1 MSKKVMEIKVFGH
14 FNPKGFI
21 SFYFLLM
28 LFYFVYCCI
37 TLMSKSKLEGNVM
50 FKNAFGVLQ
59 KVGKALMLPVALL
72 PAAGIL
78 LALGAALQN
87 PVLLDIAP
95 FLDNSGVA
103 KVASIMQN
111 AGGIVFGNLALLFAV
126 GVAVGLAGGEGVAGL
141 AAIIGYLI
149 MNVTMGTALGLTAED
164 VNGLNYASILG
175 VPTLQTGVFGGI
187 IVGIIAAAL
196 YNKFYE
202 IELPSYLGFFA
213 GKRFVPIVTAG
224 TSILLGLLM
233 LVIWPP
239 IQAGLNAFSQNMVHA
254 NLTLSA
260 FIFGVIERSLIPF
273 GLHHIFYS
281 PFWYEFGEYV
291 TKAGEVVRGD
301 QRIFMAQISDN
312 VQNLTA
318 GTFMTGKFPFMM
330 FGLPAAALAIYQEAR
345 PERKAVVGG
354 LMASAALTSFLTGIT
369 EPIEFSFLFVAP
381 VLFGIHAIF
390 AGLSFMVMHLLN
402 VKIGMTFSG
411 GLIDYI
417 LFGLINP
424 QTNAWLV
431 IPVGLAFSVIY
442 YFGFRF
448 AIRKFNLKTPGREV
462 AEETADAADAQ
473 GNELPYQILEAMGGK
488 DNIVHLDACIT
499 RLRVSVKDVKHVDK
513 DRLKQLGAAG
523 VLEVGNNIQAIFG
536 PRSETI
542 KGQMKDIMSG
552 KKPSPATQPSAAKEV
567 EQQIEEVNPGALQNE
582 EKANEVFVSPIK
594 GEIKPI
600 TEVPDSV
607 FSGKMMGDG
616 FAILPSEG
624 TVVSPVDGKIVNV
637 FPTKHAIGIVSD
649 GGREILIHVGI
660 DTVNLKGQ
668 GFETLVSENDR
679 VEKGQALIKVDLDFV
694 KKNAPSIITPVVFTN
709 LKQGEKVVL
718 KKQGAV
724 ELKEEN
730 IISIEK

>member
-1 MSKKVMEIKVFGH
+1 VEKYYRRNI
-14 FNPKGFI
+14 P
-21 SFYFLLM
+21 
-28 LFYFVYCCI
+28 
-37 TLMSKSKLEGNVM
+37 M
-50 FKNAFGVLQ
+50 FKKLFGVLQ

-78 LALGAALQN
+78 LALGAALKN

-95 FLDNSGVA
+95 FLDNNGVRM
-103 KVASIMQN
+103 VASIMQS
-111 AGGIVFGNLALLFAV
+111 AGDVVFGNLALLFAV

-149 MNVTMGTALGLTAED
+149 MNVTMGTALGITAED
-164 VNGLNYASILG
+164 VNGLSYASILG
-175 VPTLQTGVFGGI
+175 IPTLQTGVFGGI

-196 YNKFYE
+196 YNRFYE

-213 GKRFVPIVTAG
+213 GKRFVPIITAG
-224 TSILLGLLM
+224 TAILLGLLM

-239 IQAGLNAFSQNMVHA
+239 IQSGLNAFSQNMVHA
-254 NLTLSA
+254 NLTISA
-260 FIFGVIERSLIPF
+260 FVFGVIERSLIPF

-291 TKAGEVVRGD
+291 TTAGETVRGD

-330 FGLPAAALAIYQEAR
+330 FGLPAAALAIYHEAR
-345 PERKAVVGG
+345 PERKVLVGG
-354 LMASAALTSFLTGIT
+354 LMASAGLTAFLTGIT

-390 AGLSFMVMHLLN
+390 AGLSFMVMHLLD

-431 IPVGLAFSVIY
+431 IPVGLVFAVIY

-462 AEETADAADAQ
+462 VEDE
-473 GNELPYQILEAMGGK
+473 GNVNTGKAGDLPYNILTAMGGK
-488 DNIVHLDACIT
+488 ENIAHLDACIT
-499 RLRVSVKDVKHVDK
+499 RLRVSVNDVKQVDK
-513 DRLKQLGAAG
+513 DQLKKLGAAG

-552 KKPSPATQPSAAKEV
+552 RKPVAQAKAPEKGV
-567 EQQIEEVNPGALQNE
+567 EQQIEEINPAALQTDDDKE
-582 EKANEVFVSPIK
+582 FYFVSPIK
-594 GEIKPI
+594 GEIKAI
-600 TEVPDSV
+600 TEVPDQV

-616 FAILPSEG
+616 FAILPTEG
-624 TVVSPVDGKIVNV
+624 TIVSPVNGRVLNL
-637 FPTKHAIGIVSD
+637 FPTKHALGLLSD
-649 GGREILIHVGI
+649 SGREILIHVGI
-660 DTVNLKGQ
+660 DTVKLKGE
-668 GFETLVSENDR
+668 GFEALVSEGDQ
-679 VEKGQALIKVDLDFV
+679 VKAGQPLLKVDLSYIEG
-694 KKNAPSIITPVVFTN
+694 KATSLITPIVFTN
-709 LKQGEKVVL
+709 LSQDEKIQI
-718 KKQGAV
+718 KKSGHV
-724 ELKEEN
+724 NSKEEN
-730 IISIEK
+730 IVEIVKL